1 MRFARTIK
9 EKDQARE
16 LRIKK
21 KCKTMAKGKRKKN
34 RADSHWKGFLV
45 QTAGGWLFTLLAS

>member
-1 MRFARTIK
+1 VRTIK

-21 KCKTMAKGKRKKN
+21 KCKTMARGKRIN
-34 RADSHWKGFLV
+34 SRSDSHWKGFWV